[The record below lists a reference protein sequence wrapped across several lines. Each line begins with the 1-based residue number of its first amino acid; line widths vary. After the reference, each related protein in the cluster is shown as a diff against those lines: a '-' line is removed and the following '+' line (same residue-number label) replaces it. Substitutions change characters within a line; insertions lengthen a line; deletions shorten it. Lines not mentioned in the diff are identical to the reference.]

1 MFSPLYHHHTW
12 STIQILLSSLGAI
25 DLPCFDLIIS
35 GNPNPYILCSEKN
48 TLDILSEKSKIWPIL
63 FDLLFNNR
71 ENTDLASAI
80 RAAYNLHNSRKTD
93 HPDYLFIVTDGLFA
107 LSETQRIINNVS
119 FCMTKGINVI
129 GIGVGIYPCGI
140 KNLFPNV
147 IYSKNPYK
155 LIQGIASSFSGVVS
169 PKMERIES
177 KFNFNFT
184 NQDIKDAQENPK
196 NKELKALLSGI

>member
-1 MFSPLYHHHTW
+1 M
-12 STIQILLSSLGAI
+12 LLSSFAAI

-35 GNPNPYILCSEKN
+35 GNPNPYIVCSEKN

-63 FDLLFNNR
+63 FELLFNYS

-93 HPDYLFIVTDGLFA
+93 HPDYLFIVTDGLFSV
-107 LSETQRIINNVS
+107 SEIKRIINNVY

-140 KNLFPNV
+140 KNLFPSI

-155 LIQGIASSFSGVVS
+155 LIQGIASCFSGVIS
-169 PKMERIES
+169 GKMERI
-177 KFNFNFT
+177 NLNLILDL
-184 NQDIKDAQENPK
+184 QIM
-196 NKELKALLSGI
+196 I